1 MSSRPDILVAVI
13 LVAVTLVAV
22 RAQDDRAGLV
32 VVLECIFHR
41 RGRILTITLDSS
53 KDESTVELKKIF
65 NFP

>member
-13 LVAVTLVAV
+13 LVAV

-32 VVLECIFHR
+32 VVLECIFDR

-53 KDESTVELKKIF
+53 KDESTVELNLQLSLI
-65 NFP
+65 